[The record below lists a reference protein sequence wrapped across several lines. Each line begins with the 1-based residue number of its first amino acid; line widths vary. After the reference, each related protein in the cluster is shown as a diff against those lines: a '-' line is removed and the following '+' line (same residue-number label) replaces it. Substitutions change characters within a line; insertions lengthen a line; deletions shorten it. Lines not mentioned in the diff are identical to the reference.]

1 MICLP
6 LPVESNLG
14 ASYVNLMMS
23 KYRHT
28 VLKSSKR
35 GIVCSPETQNIILK
49 KLSVVGDVPE
59 VINLY
64 VECTGTLQPLFLKK
78 CPANSDDRSRQAGD
92 FRMHDNKD
100 WGNEREGEYFSRKLS
115 HEWRYAC
122 NETTTWLR
130 VKAQLFQWKMAMSA
144 REQQCDAQNSNAGLK
159 AAWTDLG
166 GEKRSKA
173 TILVHRQFRIVLVYA
188 HTQSLGKEY
197 GKNLAPCRALSS
209 KWPPRRVLV
218 RKALSGHTCAETG
231 SCAIAHG
238 ARKRFAEEGKI

>member
-1 MICLP
+1 
-6 LPVESNLG
+6 
-14 ASYVNLMMS
+14 MS

-78 CPANSDDRSRQAGD
+78 CPANSDDRSRQAAN

-122 NETTTWLR
+122 NEKKLCLNFFNGRWP
-130 VKAQLFQWKMAMSA
+130 
-144 REQQCDAQNSNAGLK
+144 CPPGNS
-159 AAWTDLG
+159 
-166 GEKRSKA
+166 S
-173 TILVHRQFRIVLVYA
+173 VM
-188 HTQSLGKEY
+188 
-197 GKNLAPCRALSS
+197 
-209 KWPPRRVLV
+209 
-218 RKALSGHTCAETG
+218 RKIRMQG
-231 SCAIAHG
+231 
-238 ARKRFAEEGKI
+238 

>member
-1 MICLP
+1 
-6 LPVESNLG
+6 
-14 ASYVNLMMS
+14 
-23 KYRHT
+23 
-28 VLKSSKR
+28 
-35 GIVCSPETQNIILK
+35 
-49 KLSVVGDVPE
+49 
-59 VINLY
+59 
-64 VECTGTLQPLFLKK
+64 
-78 CPANSDDRSRQAGD
+78 
-92 FRMHDNKD
+92 
-100 WGNEREGEYFSRKLS
+100 
-115 HEWRYAC
+115 
-122 NETTTWLR
+122 
-130 VKAQLFQWKMAMSA
+130 MSA